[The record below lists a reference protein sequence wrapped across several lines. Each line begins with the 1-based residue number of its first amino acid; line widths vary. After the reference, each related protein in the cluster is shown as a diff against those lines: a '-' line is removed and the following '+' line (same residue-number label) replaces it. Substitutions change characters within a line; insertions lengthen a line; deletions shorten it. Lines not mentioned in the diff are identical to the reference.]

1 MEFSMSKQF
10 YGKGIPHLDAARL
23 KGKLIVIE
31 GSDGSGRSTQI
42 TMLRN
47 WLEEL
52 GYATVEIGIKRSQL
66 VAAEL
71 DIARQS
77 TTLSPMT
84 MTLYYACD
92 FADQLEHVI
101 IPSLRA
107 NFVVLADRYIFT
119 LIARAIARRLNKDW
133 ISQLY
138 SIALIPDAV
147 FYLSVEPEVLAERTF
162 RKNDTLSYW
171 ESGMDVRRDIDMYR
185 SFIAY
190 QRKLQRIFMG
200 LQQDY
205 GFVVL
210 DGNRSP
216 QIVYEELVSRI
227 QPIIEQAAP
236 RAISDPESI
245 PNLVK

>member
-1 MEFSMSKQF
+1 MERSMSKQF
-10 YGKGIPHLDAARL
+10 YGKGIPHLDAERL

-42 TMLRN
+42 SMLRN
-47 WLEEL
+47 WLEGQ

-66 VAAEL
+66 VATEL
-71 DIARQS
+71 EIARQS

-107 NFVVLADRYIFT
+107 NFIVLSDRYIYT
-119 LIARAIARRLNKDW
+119 LIARAIARRLSKNW
-133 ISQLY
+133 ISHLY
-138 SIALIPDAV
+138 GIAIIPDAV
-147 FYLSVEPEVLAERTF
+147 FYLSVEPGVLAERTF

-171 ESGMDVRRDIDMYR
+171 ESGMDVHRQVDMYR
-185 SFIAY
+185 SFIQY
-190 QRKLQRIFMG
+190 QRKLEHIFME

-205 GFVVL
+205 GFVTVN
-210 DGNRSP
+210 GNRSP
-216 QIVYEELVSRI
+216 QEIYEELVSRI
-227 QPIIEQAAP
+227 RPIIEQP
-236 RAISDPESI
+236 VPVE
-245 PNLVK
+245 

>member
-1 MEFSMSKQF
+1 MSKQF
-10 YGKGIPHLDAARL
+10 YGKGIPHLDATRL

-42 TMLRN
+42 SMLRN
-47 WLEEL
+47 WLEEQ

-66 VAAEL
+66 VAEEL

-107 NFVVLADRYIFT
+107 NFIVLADRYIYT
-119 LIARAIARRLNKDW
+119 LIARAIARRLNRNW

-138 SIALIPDAV
+138 GIALIPDAI
-147 FYLSVEPEVLAERTF
+147 FYLTVEPEVLAERTF

-171 ESGMDVRRDIDMYR
+171 ESGMDVRRQVDMYR

-190 QRKLQRIFMG
+190 QRKLQHIFMD
-200 LQQDY
+200 LQQSY
-205 GFVVL
+205 GFAVV

-227 QPIIEQAAP
+227 RPIIEKTVP
-236 RAISDPESI
+236 IELPTRESI
-245 PNLVK
+245 PHLVK

>member
-1 MEFSMSKQF
+1 MSKQF
-10 YGKGIPHLDAARL
+10 YGKGIPHLDSERL

-42 TMLRN
+42 SMLRD
-47 WLEEL
+47 WLEKQ

-66 VAAEL
+66 VATEL
-71 DIARQS
+71 ETARQS

-107 NFVVLADRYIFT
+107 NFIVLADRYIYT
-119 LIARAIARRLNKDW
+119 LIARAIARRLNKNW

-138 SIALIPDAV
+138 GIALIPDAV
-147 FYLSVEPEVLAERTF
+147 FYLSVEPGVLAERTF

-171 ESGMDVRRDIDMYR
+171 ESGMDVHRQVDFYR
-185 SFIAY
+185 SFISY
-190 QRKLQRIFMG
+190 QRKLQRIFMD

-205 GFVVL
+205 GFVVV

-216 QIVYEELVSRI
+216 QIIYEELVSRI
-227 QPIIEQAAP
+227 QPIIEKPVNVELCNPQ
-236 RAISDPESI
+236 SI
-245 PNLVK
+245 PPVVK

>member
-1 MEFSMSKQF
+1 MSKQF
-10 YGKGIPHLDAARL
+10 YGKGIPHMDATRL

-42 TMLRN
+42 SMLRN
-47 WLEEL
+47 WLEEQ
-52 GYATVEIGIKRSQL
+52 GYAIVEIGIKRSQL

-71 DIARQS
+71 DTARQS

-107 NFVVLADRYIFT
+107 NFIVLADRYIYT
-119 LIARAIARRLNKDW
+119 LIARAIARRLNKNW
-133 ISQLY
+133 IRQLY
-138 SIALIPDAV
+138 DIALVPDAV

-171 ESGMDVRRDIDMYR
+171 ESGMDIHRQVDMYR
-185 SFIAY
+185 SFISY
-190 QRKLQRIFMG
+190 QRKLQRIFTD

-205 GFVVL
+205 GFTVV

-216 QIVYEELVSRI
+216 QVIFEELVGRI
-227 QPIIEQAAP
+227 RPVIEQSVLAELP
-236 RAISDPESI
+236 DQESI
-245 PNLVK
+245 PHPVK

>member
-1 MEFSMSKQF
+1 MNKKF
-10 YGKGIPHLDAARL
+10 YGKGIPHLDATRL

-42 TMLRN
+42 SMLRN
-47 WLEEL
+47 WLEEQ

-66 VAAEL
+66 VATEL
-71 DIARQS
+71 EIAQQT

-107 NFVVLADRYIFT
+107 NFIVLADRYIYT
-119 LIARAIARRLNKDW
+119 LIARAIARRLTKNW

-138 SIALIPDAV
+138 NIALIPDAV
-147 FYLSVEPEVLAERTF
+147 FYLSVEPEALAERTF

-171 ESGMDVRRDIDMYR
+171 ESGMDIHRQVDMYR
-185 SFIAY
+185 SFISY
-190 QRKLQRIFMG
+190 QRKLQHIFMD

-205 GFVVL
+205 GFVVV

-227 QPIIEQAAP
+227 RPIIEKPIQVELSN
-236 RAISDPESI
+236 RESI
-245 PNLVK
+245 SHLVK